1 MTKMP
6 IDGRDAQ
13 ILAILQQDGRVP
25 NTELADR
32 VALSASPC
40 LRRVKALEDAGV
52 IDGYAARLDRR
63 SLGLGLTVF
72 MEIKVDKHNFEN
84 AKGLQ
89 EALVAIP
96 ECVACHM
103 VSGMSD
109 FLAEIVV
116 PGIEDYERLVTER
129 VLTLPMV
136 KDVKSNFAMR
146 TLKTNGALPLGY
158 LSSPA

>member
-1 MTKMP
+1 MP

-89 EALVAIP
+89 EALVSMP